1 MKSPVLTQ
9 EYTNLVR
16 RLWSL
21 LLKIMTPSFISRTIQ
36 KDFYNLCKGTNALV
50 LQTLYSNDFDSDDSE
65 GGQTVTETMEDVFK
79 ANVFICD
86 LNFVM
91 KS

>member
-1 MKSPVLTQ
+1 MKSPVWTQ
-9 EYTNLVR
+9 EYTSLVR
-16 RLWSL
+16 
-21 LLKIMTPSFISRTIQ
+21 PQSFISRTIQ
-36 KDFYNLCKGTNALV
+36 KDFYNLCKDTNALV
-50 LQTLYSNDFDSDDSE
+50 LQTLYGKDFDSDDSE

-79 ANVFICD
+79 ANVFKCD